1 MKEKDIIE
9 IVESHLFSYMCVEKE
24 IQSIK
29 DKYNIDEKDIN
40 SWIKSKGKVSRATE
54 TLAIKNIQLENEIE
68 CKIKWH
74 FIIENILRKYEDRN
88 EQSKLKYI
96 DYKYFNKFSLT
107 KIELQMAISRPAL
120 SRIKYD
126 VIYYIALYAVKEK
139 LIELEDLKK

>member
-9 IVESHLFSYMCVEKE
+9 IVESHLFSYLSVEKE
-24 IQSIK
+24 IETIK

-40 SWIKSKGKVSRATE
+40 SWIRSKGKISRSTE

-74 FIIENILRKYEDRN
+74 FIIENILRKYEERN

-96 DYKYFNKFSLT
+96 NYKYFNKFSLT
-107 KIELQMAISRPAL
+107 KIEIQMAISRPAL

-126 VIYYIALYAVKEK
+126 VIYYIALYAVEEN
-139 LIELEDLKK
+139 LIKLEDIKK